1 MPNWCNN
8 FLTITGEEVQL
19 NKIKYLLEETKE
31 TEQGMF
37 ITLVGLPEGITPEQH
52 EKDWWNI
59 HISHW
64 GCKWDVSYEDH
75 SALYDTIGYDNEIN
89 YGYKYYVNLFN
100 FIKYNFVINLKI
112 PFQFSYLAGMT
123 MSIETAWSP
132 PISFCEK
139 LAVMFNVEVQIFYAE
154 PGVGFAGLCTC
165 SPDGT
170 SQDDE
175 LSYMEGMYKY
185 DNSGFWDEVE
195 SNIESELEDIDW
207 EEEPDTDHMVQE
219 VLQEYPYISE
229 EDVKTLKDL
238 ITEKIQDYGEA

>member
-31 TEQGMF
+31 TNQGMF

-52 EKDWWNI
+52 EKDWWDI

-64 GCKWDVSYEDH
+64 GCKWDVTYEDH
-75 SALYDTIGYDNEIN
+75 SALYDKNSI
-89 YGYKYYVNLFN
+89 
-100 FIKYNFVINLKI
+100 
-112 PFQFSYLAGMT
+112 T
-123 MSIETAWSP
+123 MSIGTAWSP

-139 LAVMFNVEVQIFYAE
+139 LAVMFDVEVQIFYAE

-165 SPDGT
+165 LPDGT

-175 LSYMEGMYKY
+175 LPYMEGIYKY
-185 DNSGFWDEVE
+185 DNSGFWDEVD
-195 SNIESELEDIDW
+195 SNIEYQLEEVDVDELPAEIAKLYQEIESGEPSGDSLLANILDEYNFVSPEDKKQI
-207 EEEPDTDHMVQE
+207 EE
-219 VLQEYPYISE
+219 
-229 EDVKTLKDL
+229 L
-238 ITEKIQDYGEA
+238 IKEKLQDYGEA

>member
-1 MPNWCNN
+1 MC
-8 FLTITGEEVQL
+8 
-19 NKIKYLLEETKE
+19 
-31 TEQGMF
+31 
-37 ITLVGLPEGITPEQH
+37 
-52 EKDWWNI
+52 
-59 HISHW
+59 
-64 GCKWDVSYEDH
+64 
-75 SALYDTIGYDNEIN
+75 
-89 YGYKYYVNLFN
+89 
-100 FIKYNFVINLKI
+100 
-112 PFQFSYLAGMT
+112 
-123 MSIETAWSP
+123 IETAWSP
-132 PISFCEK
+132 PIAFCEK

-165 SPDGT
+165 LPDGT